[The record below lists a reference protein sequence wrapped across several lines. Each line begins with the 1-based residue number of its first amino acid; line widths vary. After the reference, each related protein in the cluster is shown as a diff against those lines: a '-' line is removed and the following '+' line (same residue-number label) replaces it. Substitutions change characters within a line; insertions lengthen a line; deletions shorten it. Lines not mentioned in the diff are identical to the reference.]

1 MPSGSSDQQM
11 VVSLIP
17 FLTTIYHIYLSDR
30 SITLVYF
37 YLHIT
42 PEAHRYK
49 TIPCSAIHIHCIIYI
64 YICVCFLQTSF
75 VDKIFTCSQYIISVC
90 SDSEYTCIYNLQITP
105 LTIYCYFWITRPF
118 ISTCTYIID
127 VLCRYTVYTCFLE
140 TVYRFTYLTLDYFF
154 LSN

>member
-1 MPSGSSDQQM
+1 M

-42 PEAHRYK
+42 PEAHMQVQDHTLLCHSY
-49 TIPCSAIHIHCIIYI
+49 TLYYLYI
-64 YICVCFLQTSF
+64 YVCVSYRPVLSIKSLPVPSTL
-75 VDKIFTCSQYIISVC
+75 YLSVP
-90 SDSEYTCIYNLQITP
+90 CIYSLQITP

-127 VLCRYTVYTCFLE
+127 VFCRYTVYTCFLE
-140 TVYRFTYLTLDYFF
+140 TVLQIYLYYTRLFF
-154 LSN
+154 LNQTKTVYLQSD